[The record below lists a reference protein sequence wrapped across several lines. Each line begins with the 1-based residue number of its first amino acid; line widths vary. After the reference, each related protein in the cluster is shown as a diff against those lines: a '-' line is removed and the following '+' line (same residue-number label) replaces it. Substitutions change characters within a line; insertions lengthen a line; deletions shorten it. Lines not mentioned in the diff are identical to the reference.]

1 MKALR
6 NGGARIA
13 VALVGAGALF
23 LGAYILALPG
33 TSDATT
39 GGGSPHSVAGETA
52 TVERVVD
59 GDTII
64 VHRNGAADTDRV
76 RLIGINT
83 PELGHGNGPD
93 ECYGTEAAALL
104 SSMLPEGTEIELRPD
119 PTQLQVDKFGRLL
132 RHIEL
137 PETKTNVVVELLG
150 AGAGPEYTYDKP
162 YQGQAAYRAAEAAA
176 RSQAAGYWGACR

>member
-1 MKALR
+1 MKAFR
-6 NGGARIA
+6 KGGARVA
-13 VALVGAGALF
+13 LALVGAGIMV
-23 LGAYILALPG
+23 LGTYLLALPDG
-33 TSDATT
+33 PDVQT
-39 GGGSPHSVAGETA
+39 GDSSRHSVAVETA

-64 VHRNGAADTDRV
+64 VHRSGTTGTDRV

-93 ECYGTEAAALL
+93 ECYGNEAAALL
-104 SSMLPEGTEIELRPD
+104 SSMLPEGTGIELRPD

-132 RHIEL
+132 RHIQI
-137 PETKTNVVVELLG
+137 PETNTNIVLELLV

-162 YQGQAAYRAAEAAA
+162 YEGQAAYRAAEAAA